1 MEIYKTKLFIY
12 SWKKKQDYQQQST
25 GLESCLPDRPLL
37 DITRITAE
45 LNTEYRSLF
54 GVSCLRDKEIWTRGD
69 VGIVKL
75 YNLKGELVKS
85 VKTVSGDKPA
95 DIVVMLAVI

>member
-1 MEIYKTKLFIY
+1 M
-12 SWKKKQDYQQQST
+12 KKKQDYQQQST

-37 DITRITAE
+37 DITLITAE

-54 GVSCLRDKEIWTRGD
+54 GVS
-69 VGIVKL
+69 
-75 YNLKGELVKS
+75 
-85 VKTVSGDKPA
+85 VKTVSGNKPA